1 MAVSYKPLFKLMIDR
16 EITKGELSEMSGVA
30 YSTIRKMFI
39 GKNVNMSIV
48 DRICTSLD
56 CRIEEIVEI
65 VSDKPKN
72 DKDDA

>member
-16 EITKGELSEMSGVA
+16 KITKGELSEMSGVA

-39 GKNVNMSIV
+39 GENVNMSIV

-65 VSDKPKN
+65 VPDDKEP
-72 DKDDA
+72 

>member
-65 VSDKPKN
+65 VPDKPKN
-72 DKDDA
+72 DKDNA